1 MSVEMDPDREHL
13 LAALALVDH
22 LADLLWSVGDL
33 RHDDRPVNPHLVL
46 DVVAGAAA
54 VAALARDELQR
65 VRR

>member
-13 LAALALVDH
+13 LAGIELVDH

-33 RHDDRPVNPHLVL
+33 RHDDRPVNPNLVL

-54 VAALARDELQR
+54 VAALARDELKR